1 MKQEFGL
8 LVATLVVLAGPQLAG
23 CTALSSYPVK
33 DSGIYAE
40 DADLVWLD
48 NQRVLFHGYKG
59 VEIPLE
65 PNMPYKPHRFIDRA
79 LYLWD
84 TTKKS
89 VEVYDTFDTRPDG
102 LNARSTLCV
111 HDGVLT
117 YVHRGRIITGTR
129 GQEIKIPFPKQ
140 RHWFNPFSCRYD
152 DMKPFWVVE
161 GHRTIPLLEEHGYL
175 DLGSVIPPRPDP
187 LTLRWGDPNPAI
199 TFYSVETKRS
209 VTLPIGWQEVGVL
222 RVHYAPF
229 RNKYMLSGLQYFD
242 KQRDY
247 DRQPRG
253 PSAWP
258 HDTPHRVWW
267 LTPDGSL
274 EKEDLPMVAP
284 LLGNGALVVPVR
296 DGLFALGNISPKRYN
311 PRGSGG
317 YLVKG
322 KEVVRVT
329 AGIALRMVA
338 SPDGCQVAMVN
349 DTYAEGKSV
358 SERIRL
364 HVVRLCSGE

>member
-1 MKQEFGL
+1 MVVNPQ
-8 LVATLVVLAGPQLAG
+8 LVGCAGPQ
-23 CTALSSYPVK
+23 SYPVK

-40 DADLVWLD
+40 EADLVWLD
-48 NQRVLFHGYKG
+48 NQRVLFHGYKS
-59 VEIPLE
+59 VEIPPE
-65 PNMPYKPHRFIDRA
+65 PNEPFKPHRFIGRA

-84 TTKKS
+84 TIRGS
-89 VEVYDTFDTRPDG
+89 VEVYDTFEKRSDG
-102 LNARSTLCV
+102 FRAQSTLCV

-117 YVHRGRIITGTR
+117 YIKHGVIITGKQGEETR
-129 GQEIKIPFPKQ
+129 IPFPKQ

-152 DMKPFWVVE
+152 DTKPFWVVE

-199 TFYSVETKRS
+199 TFYSVKTKKS
-209 VTLPIGWQEVGVL
+209 ITLPIGWQEVGVL
-222 RVHYAPF
+222 QVHYAPF
-229 RNKYMLSGLQYFD
+229 RNKYLLSGLQYFD
-242 KQRDY
+242 KERDY
-247 DRQPRG
+247 DRQPIG
-253 PSAWP
+253 SSSWP

-267 LTPDGSL
+267 LASDGNL

-284 LLGNGALVVPVR
+284 LLGNGARGVPVR
-296 DGLFALGNISPKRYN
+296 DGLFVLGNTSPKRYN

-322 KEVVRVT
+322 KEVVRMT
-329 AGIALRMVA
+329 AGIALRMVV